1 MPIRRARCG
10 RCQAKSADNTLCCKG
25 ERRQWRIQRT
35 EAGAAVAECEGI
47 LSPKHDAGTATRHYR
62 TFWQRNCRAA
72 HRAAARRFGAQPTLC
87 GGSWRGDPP
96 ERCLSRQAGI
106 VRYCLKYIQK
116 SPPAKQLAGLFFG
129 FLGFRLV
136 AHVRYRVHGDERPGV
151 FAVHEVHQLLV
162 LALVHD
168 GDDLAAF
175 FHVVGTVGFIH
186 RGPAVQ
192 VG

>member
-1 MPIRRARCG
+1 MSKNTAQITRQYRIIL
-10 RCQAKSADNTLCCKG
+10 SADTASEVRQLLSQK
-25 ERRQWRIQRT
+25 RRQYFVYWR
-35 EAGAAVAECEGI
+35 A
-47 LSPKHDAGTATRHYR
+47 
-62 TFWQRNCRAA
+62 FWQRRCRAA

-116 SPPAKQLAGLFFG
+116 SPPAKQLTGLFFG

>member
-1 MPIRRARCG
+1 M
-10 RCQAKSADNTLCCKG
+10 CCKG

-62 TFWQRNCRAA
+62 AFWQRNCRAA

>member
-1 MPIRRARCG
+1 M
-10 RCQAKSADNTLCCKG
+10 
-25 ERRQWRIQRT
+25 
-35 EAGAAVAECEGI
+35 
-47 LSPKHDAGTATRHYR
+47 
-62 TFWQRNCRAA
+62 
-72 HRAAARRFGAQPTLC
+72 
-87 GGSWRGDPP
+87 
-96 ERCLSRQAGI
+96 
-106 VRYCLKYIQK
+106 KYIQK

>member
-1 MPIRRARCG
+1 MLSQKAQIILDAAKVSAASGGNSEPKQGQRSQSARGFCPRSTMRVPQPNIIEHFG
-10 RCQAKSADNTLCCKG
+10 N
-25 ERRQWRIQRT
+25 
-35 EAGAAVAECEGI
+35 AGAV
-47 LSPKHDAGTATRHYR
+47 P
-62 TFWQRNCRAA
+62 Q
-72 HRAAARRFGAQPTLC
+72 
-87 GGSWRGDPP
+87 PP

-136 AHVRYRVHGDERPGV
+136 AHVRYCVHGDERLGV